1 VDDAMTEQNYVD
13 PGQNQPSLAEQMHT
27 LLVRID
33 QLEYEVLLLREQL
46 AQQSGQITTFP
57 R

>member
-1 VDDAMTEQNYVD
+1 MTEQNYVD